1 MKIPVDMSWHLAW
14 LWSALL
20 VAPAFAQQIVPA
32 DGLGATFAQPQSTV
46 TLQVVVQDS
55 QGNPLGGQSVLF
67 IAPAAGPGGEFTP
80 GRADTQAR
88 VVTGND
94 GTAALP
100 FYTNNLAGP
109 FMVSAWLEGTAA
121 ATPFAISTTTS
132 SAPAPDPSVSLHAE
146 LD

>member
-100 FYTNNLAGP
+100 FYTNNLSDP
-109 FMVSAWLEGTAA
+109 VMVSAWLEGTAA
-121 ATPFAISTTTS
+121 VTHFAITTTPS
-132 SAPAPDPSVSLHAE
+132 TPPAPAPPRSFPAL
-146 LD
+146 L